1 MFGKVIKSTG
11 SNYTVLLP
19 DNTLANAKVKG
30 TFRTRDI
37 KSTNPIAVGDD
48 VELKINNDN
57 DAYIIDILPRKNY
70 IIRKSINLSKQTHI
84 LACNID
90 HALLIVTL
98 AMPRTS
104 AGFIDRFLV
113 TANAYQIP
121 TTIVFNKFDLYA
133 EESMQQINQF
143 IKIYQDIGYTC
154 IKTSAITGL
163 GLDALRD
170 LLKNGNTLLSG
181 HSGVGKSTLINALD
195 NNLHLKT
202 GEISDAHSK
211 GKHTTTFAEM
221 HKTKYG
227 GFVTDTPGIKE
238 LGLVEISKAELHQ
251 YFPEFRELAT
261 QCKYKNCIHINEPN
275 CAIIK
280 ANNENEKALPRYGSY
295 LGIFEQLDN

>member
-11 SNYTVLLP
+11 SNYTVLIP
-19 DNTLANAKVKG
+19 NNTLMNAKVKG
-30 TFRTRDI
+30 NFRTRDI
-37 KSTNPIAVGDD
+37 KSTNPIAVGDE
-48 VELKINNDN
+48 VELKINDEN

-84 LACNID
+84 IACNID

-113 TANAYQIP
+113 TAEAYQIQ

-133 EESMQQINQF
+133 DESMEQINKF
-143 IKIYQDIGYTC
+143 IKMYEDIGYRC
-154 IKTSAITGL
+154 LKASAVSGL
-163 GLDALRD
+163 GLED
-170 LLKNGNTLLSG
+170 LSEILKVGNTLLSG

-202 GEISDAHSK
+202 GIISDAHSK

-227 GFVTDTPGIKE
+227 GYVTDTPGIKE
-238 LGLVEISKAELHQ
+238 LGLVEITKAELHQ
-251 YFPEFRELAT
+251 YFPEFRLLAT
-261 QCKYKNCIHINEPN
+261 QCKYNNCMHINEPN
-275 CAIIK
+275 CAIIQTV
-280 ANNENEKALPRYGSY
+280 NENESALPRYGSY
-295 LGIFEQLDN
+295 LGIYQQLEN